1 MYTYCD
7 VMWCNCDATYGEVMC
22 CYTIWCHVMWS
33 YVRSCDVMSCPPLI
47 TKERLL
53 KFQWQF
59 YLMFKVWKRW
69 GPGQVYLTLGSGG
82 EMCVLWCTY
91 MCLYVWCVCVNMCR
105 YVSMFTAPHTANS
118 SSALHAT
125 PYTTLHNTLHN
136 VILQTTASHLA
147 PHSLHSPPLLFTAS
161 PYIIVIITDLTLHPF
176 RAARKERSLRLA

>member
-1 MYTYCD
+1 MS
-7 VMWCNCDATYGEVMC
+7 
-22 CYTIWCHVMWS
+22 CHVMPSTDHYRKIAEISMTILPNVQGVEALRSRAGLPDTWKWRRD
-33 YVRSCDVMSCPPLI
+33 VRSVAYTHVSL
-47 TKERLL
+47 
-53 KFQWQF
+53 
-59 YLMFKVWKRW
+59 
-69 GPGQVYLTLGSGG
+69 
-82 EMCVLWCTY
+82 CV
-91 MCLYVWCVCVNMCR
+91 VCMNMCR
-105 YVSMFTAPHTANS
+105 YVPLFTAPHTANS